1 MFPLRNSAAIISKRM
16 SLHHT
21 CYMRV
26 DKEWYR
32 VVGMRNWKSKLIIF
46 LNEHKLVG
54 ATDSLTRSSE
64 APPSPQHP
72 NSTDLSLSWI
82 VQ

>member
-32 VVGMRNWKSKLIIF
+32 VVQSGRDEKLEI
-46 LNEHKLVG
+46 
-54 ATDSLTRSSE
+54 
-64 APPSPQHP
+64 
-72 NSTDLSLSWI
+72 
-82 VQ
+82 